1 MIHRDLETRYDA
13 CLTLLFVCFCLTNS
27 SFADS
32 DLVDGDNVPN
42 GTNFDNGCVVNVFD
56 GASIGLPVDLSN
68 GTLNVFGGEIALG
81 ASSVATGFTN
91 SNNEVNISGGNI
103 GPFFQFFNS
112 TGLITGGTLETF
124 GVFSGSE
131 VTIEGGVVIGFPYV
145 FSNGVVNI
153 RGGTV
158 ESIRALPGKRDQY

>member
-1 MIHRDLETRYDA
+1 M
-13 CLTLLFVCFCLTNS
+13 
-27 SFADS
+27 
-32 DLVDGDNVPN
+32 
-42 GTNFDNGCVVNVFD
+42 FD

-131 VTIEGGVVIGFPYV
+131 VTIEGGIVIGFPDV